1 MNEIY
6 SEAKQREIERRI
18 RHLMKIEQWAVNARK
33 LLGEHYL
40 IAGEDVDDVAIRLL
54 CEEYDALISR

>member
-1 MNEIY
+1 MEERF
-6 SEAKQREIERRI
+6 SKAKQNEMERRI
-18 RHLMKIEQWAVNARK
+18 RHLMALEQWAVKARK